1 MHKNLVNSKKSSNF
15 ARFFGVLRS
24 MLNKAKQCYITAAQR
39 SQRYTPKALNNY
51 YLLTKLN

>member
-24 MLNKAKQCYITAAQR
+24 MLQCNVLLHNAT
-39 SQRYTPKALNNY
+39 QRYTPKALNNY